1 MKRRVRFRATGRV
14 QGVAFRASAREE
26 ARRLG
31 VAGWIRNTSNGV
43 GVEGEAEGDA
53 SAVDAF
59 LAFCKKG
66 PPGARVEHFDSEDGT
81 LYDEMSGFEIR
92 R

>member
-1 MKRRVRFRATGRV
+1 
-14 QGVAFRASAREE
+14 VAFRASAREE

-31 VAGWIRNTSNGV
+31 VAGWIRNTSNGTA
-43 GVEGEAEGDA
+43 VEGEAEGDA

-66 PPGARVEHFDSEDGT
+66 PLGARVERFESEDGT